1 MGDLCHHNMY
11 DVSAG
16 QLRAKLKSLDIGSFF
31 ICEGGLMRP
40 LATDDFAFLDEIKRR
55 AGRPDTEAE

>member
-1 MGDLCHHNMY
+1 MY